1 MRASAASSVE
11 VVKAREVMTTPV
23 ITVTATASVGDVAE
37 ALKRHRISAAPVLDE
52 VGAVVG
58 LVSELDA
65 QSGTGSTAGEVMSTA
80 LITVTQDTDVED
92 LRQLFLGRRIHS
104 VPVMAGGRLVGIV
117 SKGDLFRF
125 TATEWVCI
133 VCGES
138 FRDSEPPEA
147 CARCHGDGERFE
159 LQEQSPGP

>member
-1 MRASAASSVE
+1 MARSAE
-11 VVKAREVMTTPV
+11 VVRAREVMTTPV
-23 ITVTATASVGDVAE
+23 ITMAATASVGEVAE
-37 ALKRHRISAAPVLDE
+37 ALKRHRIRAVPVLDK

-58 LVSELDA
+58 LVSELDL
-65 QSGTGSTAGEVMSTA
+65 QSRTGTTAGEVMTTA

-104 VPVMAGGRLVGIV
+104 VPVMAEGRLAGIV
-117 SKGDLFRF
+117 SSGDLFRF

-138 FRDSEPPEA
+138 FRDTEPPEA
-147 CARCHGDGERFE
+147 CVRCHGDGARFE

>member
-1 MRASAASSVE
+1 MVT
-11 VVKAREVMTTPV
+11 ARQVMTTPV
-23 ITVTATASVGDVAE
+23 ITVAVTASVDDVAG
-37 ALKRHRISAAPVLDE
+37 ALKRHGIRAVPVTDE

-58 LVSELDA
+58 LVSELDL
-65 QSGTGSTAGEVMSTA
+65 QSRTGTNAGTVMTTA

-92 LRQLFLGRRIHS
+92 IRQLFLGRRIHS
-104 VPVMAGGRLVGIV
+104 VPVMAGGHLVGIV
-117 SKGDLFRF
+117 SPSDLFRL

-138 FRDSEPPEA
+138 FRNTEPPEA
-147 CARCHGDGERFE
+147 CARCHGGGERFE

>member
-1 MRASAASSVE
+1 
-11 VVKAREVMTTPV
+11 MTTPV
-23 ITVTATASVGDVAE
+23 ITVAAAASVDDVAE
-37 ALKRHRISAAPVLDE
+37 ALKRHGISAVLVLDE
-52 VGAVVG
+52 GDAVVG
-58 LVSELDA
+58 LVSESDV
-65 QSGTGSTAGEVMSTA
+65 QTGTGATAGEIMRTA

-92 LRQLFLGRRIHS
+92 IRRLFLGRRTHS

-117 SKGDLFRF
+117 SASDLFRF
-125 TATEWVCI
+125 TETEWVCI

-147 CARCHGDGERFE
+147 CARCYGGGERFE